1 MPADSSTS
9 VPLAGVVEAVVFYN
23 EENSYTIMQVAS
35 ESHGPVT
42 VRGKLPAVAVG
53 EEIRATG
60 HWQDDRRFGRQFQAD
75 RIEAVAP
82 TTTEGIERFLAS
94 GLIEGIGGTY
104 AKRIVKRF
112 GLDTFRI
119 IEEASQRLEEVPGI
133 GAQRRRQIKESWNR
147 QRAVRDIMIFLHAYG
162 LSTARALRLYKTYGA
177 EAVGILRADPYRLA
191 RDLPG
196 VGFRTADEIARTMGL
211 AMDSPR
217 RLAAGLAYAL
227 EQAEREGHC
236 ALPRQD
242 LIAGA
247 AELLQNAEAELEPVL
262 EEQLRRGQAELE
274 GVGESALVFPTDLAS
289 AERAIAAGLARLLR
303 APADAGFDAEAAI
316 SGFEAQLPFKLGG
329 EQREAVLGALRS
341 RLFVITGGPGVGK
354 TTIITAVIALCKAA
368 HLSTVLCAP
377 TGRAAKRLSEST
389 GQVTFTLHR
398 ALEFQPGGGF
408 SRNRNRPLDGDL
420 FVVDEASMVDLRLMA
435 SLVAALPEGGR
446 LLFVGDIDQLP
457 SVGAGAVLRDM
468 IGSGVVPVARLEH
481 IYRQAA
487 ASSIVAA
494 AHDINR
500 GLLPVLDNA
509 PGGDFFFFERPD
521 ATSIAETLRH
531 LVAERIPDRFKLHAR
546 DEIQVLTP
554 MNKQS
559 LGTKELNTML
569 QAALNPPREG
579 LYEIERF
586 GVLFRSGDKV
596 IQTRNNYDRD
606 VFNGDIGHIVEI
618 TTEPVSIH
626 VVFSGNSQVTYEPG
640 ELDELQLAYAITVHK
655 AQGSEFPAVVV
666 PLAGQ
671 HHMLLQRNLLYTALT
686 RGKQLVIIVGERSAL
701 ERAIRTE
708 ESSHRHTGLAERLRR
723 AMAGESGA
731 FALER

>member
-1 MPADSSTS
+1 MPSTPS
-9 VPLAGVVEAVVFYN
+9 APVPLVGVVEAVVFHN

-35 ESHGPVT
+35 PEHGRVT

-53 EEIRATG
+53 EEIRADG
-60 HWQDDRRFGRQFQAD
+60 SWQDDRRFGRQFQAE
-75 RIEAVAP
+75 RIEALAP

-133 GAQRRRQIKESWNR
+133 GTQRRRQIKESWNR

-177 EAVGILRADPYRLA
+177 EAVAILRADPYRLA
-191 RDLPG
+191 RDLVG
-196 VGFRTADEIARTMGL
+196 VGFRTADDIARTMGL
-211 AMDSPR
+211 AEDSPR
-217 RLAAGLAYAL
+217 RLAAGLDYAL

-236 ALPRQD
+236 ALPYQD
-242 LIAGA
+242 LITEAAG
-247 AELLQNAEAELEPVL
+247 LLQCAEASLGPVL
-262 EEQLRRGQAELE
+262 ESQLRKGQVELE
-274 GVGESALVFPTDLAS
+274 GAGESPLVFPTDLAN

-303 APADAGFDAEAAI
+303 ASADTPFDAQAAL
-316 SGFEAQLPFKLGG
+316 SGFEAQLPFQLGP
-329 EQREAVLGALRS
+329 EQREAVLGVLRS

-354 TTIITAVIALCKAA
+354 TTIITAVIALCKSA

-377 TGRAAKRLSEST
+377 TGRAAKRLAEST

-398 ALEFQPGGGF
+398 AMEFQPGGGF
-408 SRNRNRPLDGDL
+408 ARNRNRPLDGDL
-420 FVVDEASMVDLRLMA
+420 FVVDEASMIDLRLMA
-435 SLVAALPEGGR
+435 SLVAALPEHGR
-446 LLFVGDIDQLP
+446 LLLVGDIDQLP
-457 SVGAGAVLRDM
+457 SVGAGAVLRD
-468 IGSGVVPVARLEH
+468 IISSEVVPVARLEQ

-487 ASSIVAA
+487 ASSIVTA

-509 PGGDFFFFERPD
+509 PDGDFFFFERPD
-521 ATSIAETLRH
+521 AEAISETIRH

-554 MNKQS
+554 MNKHS

-596 IQTRNNYDRD
+596 IQMRNNYDRE
-606 VFNGDIGHIVEI
+606 VFNGDIGHIAEI

-626 VVFSGNSQVTYEPG
+626 VVFSGHEEVIYEPG

-671 HHMLLQRNLLYTALT
+671 HHVLLQRNLLYTALT

-723 AMAGESGA
+723 ATSGGEDG
-731 FALER
+731 FALQA